1 MNPETIAALVAP
13 LKDSGLDFTKIARGK
28 IILELTWKERFG
40 ALFRGKV
47 VYDQSYDEA
56 KEAVAGFESSFI
68 GMGIEFEPYVSQVA
82 KPAKLKGD
90 HGASGSIGF
99 LKE

>member
-1 MNPETIAALVAP
+1 MNPEAIATLLAG
-13 LKDSGLDFTKIARGK
+13 LKEQGLDFSKLARGK
-28 IILELTWKERFG
+28 ITLELTWKERFI
-40 ALFRGKV
+40 ALFTGKV
-47 VYDQSYDEA
+47 AYTQTYDEA

-68 GMGIEFEPYVSQVA
+68 GMGIEFEPYVSQGT
-82 KPAKLKGD
+82 KPSKKGD